1 MTGTVKLHRVSRP
14 QQSVSLKLSWFQMH
28 WRNGWH
34 LMVLPR
40 KYIILIPRLVE
51 LTRCHLPIFLLIVP
65 MYYLEEIEPEYW
77 QEHFAT
83 ATPTVLQVLDAFILI
98 SQWGDDSEK
107 LDFTLADDVTDY
119 VICVSFDSKGQ
130 VIDISMES

>member
-1 MTGTVKLHRVSRP
+1 
-14 QQSVSLKLSWFQMH
+14 
-28 WRNGWH
+28 
-34 LMVLPR
+34 MVLPR
-40 KYIILIPRLVE
+40 KYIILILRLVG
-51 LTRCHLPIFLLIVP
+51 LIRCHLPIFLLIVP

-83 ATPTVLQVLDAFILI
+83 ATPTVLQVLDALILI

-119 VICVSFDSKGQ
+119 VICVSFNSKGQ

>member
-1 MTGTVKLHRVSRP
+1 MSLNTGKNIL
-14 QQSVSLKLSWFQMH
+14 QQ
-28 WRNGWH
+28 
-34 LMVLPR
+34 LP
-40 KYIILIPRLVE
+40 
-51 LTRCHLPIFLLIVP
+51 
-65 MYYLEEIEPEYW
+65 
-77 QEHFAT
+77 
-83 ATPTVLQVLDAFILI
+83 PTVLQVLDALILI

>member
-1 MTGTVKLHRVSRP
+1 MTEISLQQREKLARIAMRTELEN
-14 QQSVSLKLSWFQMH
+14 QQAGES
-28 WRNGWH
+28 
-34 LMVLPR
+34 
-40 KYIILIPRLVE
+40 VE
-51 LTRCHLPIFLLIVP
+51 LFIRHH
-65 MYYLEEIEPEYW
+65 LEEIEPEYW

-83 ATPTVLQVLDAFILI
+83 ATPTVLQVLDALILI
-98 SQWGDDSEK
+98 SQWGDNSEK